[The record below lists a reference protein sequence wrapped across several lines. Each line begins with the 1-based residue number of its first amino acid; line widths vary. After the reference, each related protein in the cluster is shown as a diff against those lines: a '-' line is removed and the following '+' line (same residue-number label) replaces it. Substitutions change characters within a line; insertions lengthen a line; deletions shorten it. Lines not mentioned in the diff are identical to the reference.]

1 MPKEPAEITR
11 NHHII
16 LLIIA
21 FSALMGSLDSTIV
34 NISLPTIASSFGVDI
49 SIVSWV
55 VLAYL
60 LVLAGLL
67 LTFGRLGDLMGF
79 RRIFI
84 AGFTIFTAG
93 SLLCGLSTTIWE
105 LIAFRALQG
114 IGGNPG

>member
-1 MPKEPAEITR
+1 MPVKHEEFTR
-11 NHHII
+11 EHYIV

-21 FSALMGSLDSTIV
+21 FAALMGTLDSTIV

-60 LVLAGLL
+60 LILAGLL
-67 LTFGRLGDLMGF
+67 LAFGKLGDLKGF
-79 RRIFI
+79 RRVFI
-84 AGFTIFTAG
+84 AGFAIFTFG
-93 SLLCGLSTTIWE
+93 SLLCGLSSTIYQ

-114 IGGNPG
+114 IGGRCT